1 MASATG
7 RDGQAS
13 GLGLRLELA
22 QGPGGPRVRLHAGPA
37 DLAPGLRLSTL
48 VAEPVGEDR
57 PRSTA
62 ALREGSW
69 RALEARL
76 EVSAEALEAAARA
89 LCGLT
94 IGTWPVGQVS
104 VDAAGESV
112 VLTLVGPR
120 DDGWPALAQ
129 LELGVAVEAG
139 EIAVRARR
147 VWATG
152 PLAPSAAAVWLA
164 AARGLSRG
172 REGAVRLDGAT
183 LRVSPEWL
191 VRRAFRAD
199 GAVPPRT
206 RGLQVARVRGEG
218 RGLRIVLTDM
228 SHSSGLKGHA
238 REGMSEWTGMKGHVL
253 ESMSEGPED
262 PLAELRAA
270 LRAGDRAAA
279 LTALS
284 YAPAPTH
291 PGARRL
297 TRALAQVQAELLRFR
312 DRAGAA
318 AAVRAWLAAAPD
330 DPEAWWR
337 MIVAQARAGEPE
349 GVVRG
354 LTALE
359 RAPGPPA
366 VRQRRRV
373 ARALVEAEQLGAGGR
388 ARAVLEDMSWS
399 GDPAAQAEGWR
410 ALAIARAGDPQV
422 AGEQVEA
429 AVSAA
434 LAAEAQCERAWC
446 EATELHARVAAA
458 GRRCGRDVAE
468 AEQAAREIVEA
479 ALRLAREERL
489 TQLGEAIAAQIGR
502 ADRRRVRTELQARAA
517 RSLEAGAMLALAEM
531 VEETGERGRARALRQ
546 VAGFLLPGCR
556 VAASWR
562 DCGREPETHAASEGG
577 ESREAMRRGLRE
589 PEVRGPSEGGE
600 SREAMG
606 RGLQEIEVRGPSE
619 DSPREAM
626 RRDLREPEA
635 WGAGEEGGA
644 PREAIRLCLR
654 ELVAA
659 TAGIRAARELTLLDL
674 SEAMRVQAIVE
685 PEVAWLRAATGLR
698 LPVRV
703 GRGGPEGG
711 VAIRNEREPAIV
723 VYPAI
728 ERQAERERRFRLALA
743 AELIRGGLAIVL
755 DPAGASLHELLAALA
770 WLGEPSQPP
779 TLPGAQTIVR
789 LWQKRG
795 VTPEQFKPEQRARL
809 CGQLR
814 GWRTEAASVTRLA
827 TLLRGDHCVAA
838 ARLAGAFDGALLAI
852 GRDARLPAPVDEAS
866 ARQVCATDEAQRLFR
881 GAGLFFAAGDEHV

>member
-37 DLAPGLRLSTL
+37 DLAPGLRLATL

-76 EVSAEALEAAARA
+76 EVSAEALEGAARA
-89 LCGLT
+89 LCGVT
-94 IGTWPVGQVS
+94 IGTWPIGHVS

-112 VLTLVGPR
+112 VLTLAGPR

-129 LELGVAVEAG
+129 IELGVAVEAG

-152 PLAPSAAAVWLA
+152 PLAPSATAVWQA

-183 LRVSPEWL
+183 LRLAPEWL
-191 VRRAFRAD
+191 VRRAFRAA

-218 RGLRIVLTDM
+218 RGLRVVLADVAQGTG
-228 SHSSGLKGHA
+228 SEGHA
-238 REGMSEWTGMKGHVL
+238 RQGMSERTGMKGHVFKD
-253 ESMSEGPED
+253 MSDGPED

-297 TRALAQVQAELLRFR
+297 TRALAQVQAELLRFH

-337 MIVAQARAGEPE
+337 VIVAQARAGEPE

-354 LTALE
+354 LAALE
-359 RAPGPPA
+359 RVPGPPA

-399 GDPAAQAEGWR
+399 GGPAAQAEGWR

-434 LAAEAQCERAWC
+434 LDAGVRCERAWC
-446 EATELHARVAAA
+446 EAAELHARVAAA

-468 AEQAAREIVEA
+468 AERAASEIVEA

-489 TQLGEAIAAQIGR
+489 TQLGSVIVGQIGR
-502 ADRRRVRTELQARAA
+502 ADRRRVRTELQTRAA
-517 RSLEAGAMLALAEM
+517 RSLDAGAMLALAEM

-556 VAASWR
+556 VE
-562 DCGREPETHAASEGG
+562 DENEPEACAASEG
-577 ESREAMRRGLRE
+577 
-589 PEVRGPSEGGE
+589 
-600 SREAMG
+600 
-606 RGLQEIEVRGPSE
+606 
-619 DSPREAM
+619 SPR
-626 RRDLREPEA
+626 EA
-635 WGAGEEGGA
+635 WGAGEEGGE
-644 PREAIRLCLR
+644 PREAIRGCLR
-654 ELVAA
+654 ELVTA

-674 SEAMRVQAIVE
+674 SEAMRMQAIVE
-685 PEVAWLRAATGLR
+685 PEVARLRAATGLR

-743 AELIRGGLAIVL
+743 AELVRGGLAIVL

-795 VTPEQFKPEQRARL
+795 VSPEQFTPELRARL
-809 CGQLR
+809 CGQL
-814 GWRTEAASVTRLA
+814 GSWRTDAASVTRLA

>member
-37 DLAPGLRLSTL
+37 ELAPGLRLAAL
-48 VAEPVGEDR
+48 VAEPIGPDR

-76 EVSAEALEAAARA
+76 EVRAEALEGAARA
-89 LCGLT
+89 LCGVT

-112 VLTLVGPR
+112 VLTLAGPR

-129 LELGVAVEAG
+129 IELGVAVEDG

-152 PLAPSAAAVWLA
+152 PLAPSAAAMWQA

-183 LRVSPEWL
+183 LRVAPEWL
-191 VRRAFRAD
+191 VRRAFRAA
-199 GAVPPRT
+199 GAAPPRT

-218 RGLRIVLTDM
+218 RGLRVVLADVAHGAG
-228 SHSSGLKGHA
+228 SEGHV
-238 REGMSEWTGMKGHVL
+238 RKGMSERAGMKGHVF
-253 ESMSEGPED
+253 EDMSDGPED

-279 LTALS
+279 LAALS

-337 MIVAQARAGEPE
+337 VVVAQARAGEPE

-354 LTALE
+354 LAALE

-366 VRQRRRV
+366 VRLRRRV

-399 GDPAAQAEGWR
+399 GGPTAQAEAWR

-422 AGEQVEA
+422 ASEQVEA

-434 LAAEAQCERAWC
+434 LAAGTRCERAWC
-446 EATELHARVAAA
+446 EAVELHARVAAA

-468 AEQAAREIVEA
+468 AERAASEIVEA
-479 ALRLAREERL
+479 ALRLAREDRL
-489 TQLGEAIAAQIGR
+489 AQLGSVIVAQFGR
-502 ADRRRVRTELQARAA
+502 ADRMRVRTELQARAA
-517 RSLEAGAMLALAEM
+517 RSLDAGAMLALAEM

-556 VAASWR
+556 VQ
-562 DCGREPETHAASEGG
+562 EEG
-577 ESREAMRRGLRE
+577 A
-589 PEVRGPSEGGE
+589 
-600 SREAMG
+600 
-606 RGLQEIEVRGPSE
+606 
-619 DSPREAM
+619 
-626 RRDLREPEA
+626 PEA
-635 WGAGEEGGA
+635 WGAGEEGGE
-644 PREAIRLCLR
+644 PREAIRGCLR
-654 ELVAA
+654 ALVTA

-674 SEAMRVQAIVE
+674 AEAMRVQAIVE

-728 ERQAERERRFRLALA
+728 ERQAARERRFRLALA
-743 AELIRGGLAIVL
+743 AALVRGGLAIVL

-795 VTPEQFKPEQRARL
+795 VTPEQFTPELRARL
-809 CGQLR
+809 SAQLG
-814 GWRTEAASVTRLA
+814 GWRTDAASVTRLA

-838 ARLAGAFDGALLAI
+838 TRLAGAFDGALLAI

-866 ARQVCATDEAQRLFR
+866 ARQVCATEEAQRLFR